1 MPVTRFPQ
9 PFSPIGCEACR
20 DRRLLPFDFTMAFQP
35 IIDLERGRPAAYEAL
50 VRGVNGESAATVLSW
65 VDDDNRYRFDQAC
78 RVKAIELASRLGLL
92 NIPDCRLSINF
103 LPNAVYR
110 PETCI
115 RATIEAAARYNFP
128 HHRIMFEVTEG
139 EKVRD
144 SNHLQSIFAEY
155 RRQGLLTAID
165 DFGAGYA
172 GLNLLAQFQPHYLKL
187 DMELTRGIDHDPVRQ
202 AIAEAV
208 RLVCL
213 RLDIQLIAEGIE
225 TRRESD
231 FLHRIGIYLQ
241 QGYYFARPMV
251 ESLPDC

>member
-1 MPVTRFPQ
+1 MASTLFAQ
-9 PFSPIGCEACR
+9 PFEPIGCEGCR

-35 IIDLERGRPAAYEAL
+35 IIDLELGRPAAYEAL
-50 VRGVNGESAATVLSW
+50 VRGVGGESAATVLSW
-65 VDDDNRYRFDQAC
+65 VDDSNRYRFDQAC
-78 RVKAIELASRLGLL
+78 RVRAIELASRLGLL
-92 NIPDCRLSINF
+92 QMGECRLSINF

-110 PETCI
+110 PATCI
-115 RATIEAAARYNFP
+115 RATVEAAAQFGFP
-128 HHRIMFEVTEG
+128 HHRLIFEVTEG

-144 SNHLQSIFAEY
+144 TRHLQSIFAEY

-165 DFGAGYA
+165 DFGAGYS

-187 DMELTRGIDHDPVRQ
+187 DMELTRNIDSDPVRQ

-213 RLDIQLIAEGIE
+213 RLGIQIVAEGIE
-225 TRRESD
+225 TRQESE

-241 QGYYFARPMV
+241 QGYYFARPQI
-251 ESLPDC
+251 EALPDC